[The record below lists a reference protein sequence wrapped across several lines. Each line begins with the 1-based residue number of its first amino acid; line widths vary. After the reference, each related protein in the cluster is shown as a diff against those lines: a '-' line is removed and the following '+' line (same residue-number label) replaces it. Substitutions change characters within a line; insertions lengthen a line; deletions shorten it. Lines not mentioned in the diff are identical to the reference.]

1 MAGNGNKQNEKTYKL
16 LEHYNKK
23 RAAVNNIHAPDEKD
37 RKVTHQELY
46 DFVTAKRTASYAVSG
61 LCKRVAER
69 LGRLSEEELGA
80 LYDKIKKP
88 EAPKPE
94 APEPD
99 AGKRGRNRQAQGK
112 KPLTREDFIRN
123 LKTGARPGMLFNADN
138 FGLGM
143 GDLLKAYEDAMGPA
157 VTEELVSLPD
167 PVAPMDPK
175 FPNKNHRPLHDTVEA
190 AKNRLTKGL
199 SAQEAKPIQEL
210 MAEVDRCL
218 EVADPAAQNYVHM
231 TYTGQITDGDRTVDY
246 ENVLNNRSGNITK
259 EGFDLLAG
267 GRFRDKV
274 RSVVKRDNT
283 FSFEIGETDRLNG
296 PLSEEDR
303 RVLAEESK
311 NPDAGL
317 SQDTLNAV
325 DEIEKQFDKLDYL
338 SGGAAPMRYAEIQLR
353 PSETGDEA
361 VYGSEDGGKLYAFA
375 PLHVARQALVN
386 ALETGSEE
394 EIRRRVENYREKE
407 RIFQSMM
414 DTIHSE
420 KLSQEPISSANVEST
435 RDAVTTIPGQYT
447 LDYMGHHKLNALYI
461 NYGYAKNTNNS
472 MKELA
477 RDPYGAMMKAAK
489 TYADAAGPDAKTP
502 NIGANLMLCMRAYP
516 NSAESSIMGTWRF
529 SLEGGMGRGILGV
542 AGLEKDPQ
550 RRAKYLARANLA
562 TLAATKQIED
572 VMLKRTEVLDRVLT
586 GKAKDSRAKRQ
597 AIYRN
602 AAIRPE
608 RGPEAFSMSKI
619 VDEFSKTGAQAEDWK
634 RNLDTEFFANGSSMY
649 VDLKEL
655 AGRNK
660 KLLADAR
667 REQIRS
673 GSYDTHF
680 NPDEYLLSAFQQQ
693 SRLLEKTA
701 ERPVKPDGW
710 EELRESV
717 LKTHELAEDPDV
729 RASLALGAELV
740 KDKDF
745 LSLLKTDKG
754 DQIQSGDSAEY
765 RSMREKLDEVRDAVS
780 ALKTGDPEKLNA
792 LYGHS
797 MIDSIAEA
805 KSSAFDYYRLKLKD
819 GTKTSFWYK
828 SGLKRAQEGRKVFQ
842 TLQKFQKEHGL
853 LSPAQERWENA
864 RMTLLEHRSD
874 PNWPKEDRD
883 RTLCELVYT
892 RSILDAGIPAEH
904 QSSLLEAGRVER
916 GYKKIKTELL
926 NRFEERGAM
935 NELMEEA
942 IQDNKEFRRRIN
954 PLATSWH
961 NAYEKQMTP
970 RRLEAE
976 RQRLRRNY
984 AMTIACKEL
993 QITSNFPSFTEK
1005 NPDVAKRADEIL
1017 KRPLFR
1023 ETMERIMAGKVLA
1036 TLQRENDGT
1045 LSGNSG
1051 DRESQYFKVSQTI
1064 RYERKCAALAVD
1076 NMYKLQNREPSDEVR
1091 SRDVETLYQNR
1102 EFRQACGNLLDRANG
1117 EKIMTMIDDLD
1128 KPQIRNRTVEQLSE
1142 IAGKAARQAREAE
1155 ARREQELR
1163 IQNAP
1168 LIQEENIQNDA
1179 EPLQLQGDAPR
1190 KGGANR
1196 FTELFEPN
1204 EGNQPGQEKPEDQI
1218 IYDKDGN
1225 VVYEPEKPA
1234 LQKGF
1239 LKEII
1244 ESVNAPGQPERPK
1257 EVGFGPGM
1265 SNH

>member
-1 MAGNGNKQNEKTYKL
+1 M
-16 LEHYNKK
+16 
-23 RAAVNNIHAPDEKD
+23 NNIHAPDEKD

-61 LCKRVAER
+61 LCKRVSER

-94 APEPD
+94 APEPE
-99 AGKRGRNRQAQGK
+99 AGKRGRQAQGK
-112 KPLTREDFIRN
+112 KPLTREDFVRN

-157 VTEELVSLPD
+157 AAEEIVSLPD
-167 PVAPMDPK
+167 PVAPMDPR
-175 FPNKNHRPLHDTVEA
+175 FPNKNHRPLQDKVEV

-218 EVADPAAQNYVHM
+218 EVADPEAQEFVHM
-231 TYTGQITDGDRTVDY
+231 TYTGDVKDGNRTVEY
-246 ENVLNNRSGNITK
+246 ESVLNNRSGNLTK

-283 FSFEIGETDRLNG
+283 FSFEIGDTDRLNG

-303 RVLAEESK
+303 RVLAEESTD
-311 NPDAGL
+311 PDAGL
-317 SQDTLNAV
+317 SQDTLDAV
-325 DEIEKQFDKLDYL
+325 EEIGKQMDKLDYL
-338 SGGAAPMRYAEIQLR
+338 SGGASPMRYAEVQLR

-361 VYGSEDGGKLYAFA
+361 IYGSEDDGKLYAFA

-386 ALETGSEE
+386 ALESGSVE

-420 KLSQEPISSANVEST
+420 KLSQEPIASANVEST
-435 RDAVTTIPGQYT
+435 RDAVTTLPGQYT
-447 LDYMGHHKLNALYI
+447 LDYMGHHKLNSLYI
-461 NYGYAKNTNNS
+461 NYGFAKNTNNS
-472 MKELA
+472 MKERA
-477 RDPYGAMMKAAK
+477 RDPYGSMMKAAQ
-489 TYADAAGPDAKTP
+489 TFADATGPDARTP
-502 NIGANLMLCMRAYP
+502 NIGSNLALCMRAYHGGVE
-516 NSAESSIMGTWRF
+516 ATVMGTWRF
-529 SLEGGMGRGILGV
+529 SLEGGMGRGVLGV

-562 TLAATKQIED
+562 SLAATKQIED
-572 VMLKRTEVLDRVLT
+572 VLIKRTEVLDDVLT
-586 GKAKDSRAKRQ
+586 GKAQNSRAKRQ

-608 RGPEAFSMSKI
+608 QGPEAFSMSKI

-655 AGRNK
+655 AGRNR
-660 KLLADAR
+660 KLLADAQ

-673 GSYDTHF
+673 GTYNTHF
-680 NPDEYLLSAFQQQ
+680 DPDEYLLNAFQQQ
-693 SRLLEKTA
+693 SRLLEKIA
-701 ERPVKPDGW
+701 ERPVKPEGW
-710 EELRESV
+710 AELRDSV
-717 LKTHELAEDPDV
+717 LKTHELAEDPDI

-754 DQIQSGDSAEY
+754 DQIQKGDSDEY
-765 RSMREKLDEVRDAVS
+765 RRMREKLDGIRDAVS
-780 ALKTGDPEKLNA
+780 ALKTGDPAKMNA
-792 LYGHS
+792 LYDHN

-805 KSSAFDYYRLKLKD
+805 KASAFDYYRLKLKD

-828 SGLKRAQEGRKVFQ
+828 SGQKRAEEGRKVFQ

-874 PNWPKEDRD
+874 PNWSKEDRD
-883 RTLCELVYT
+883 RTLCELIYT

-904 QSSLLEAGRVER
+904 QGSLLEAGRVER
-916 GYKKIKTELL
+916 GYRKIKNDFLD
-926 NRFEERGAM
+926 RFEERDAIDQLM
-935 NELMEEA
+935 NEA
-942 IQDNKEFRRRIN
+942 IQDNKNFHRRIN
-954 PLATSWH
+954 PMATSWSS
-961 NAYEKQMTP
+961 AYEKQMAP
-970 RRLEAE
+970 KRLEAE
-976 RQRLRRNY
+976 RQRFRRNY
-984 AMTIACKEL
+984 ALTLACSEL
-993 QITSNFPSFTEK
+993 SIRSNMPSFTGE

-1036 TLQRENDGT
+1036 TLQRENEGT
-1045 LSGNSG
+1045 LGGCSG
-1051 DRESQYFKVSQTI
+1051 DREANYRQVSQTI

-1076 NMYKLQNREPSDEVR
+1076 NMYRLQNREPSDEVR
-1091 SRDVETLYQNR
+1091 ARDVETLYRSR
-1102 EFRQACGNLLDRANG
+1102 EFRQACGKLLGRAGG
-1117 EKIMTMIDDLD
+1117 EKIMDMVDELD
-1128 KPQIRNRTVEQLSE
+1128 KPDVRNRTVEQLSE

-1155 ARREQELR
+1155 ERREQELR

-1168 LIQEENIQNDA
+1168 LIQEENIRNDA
-1179 EPLQLQGDAPR
+1179 EPFQLQGDAPR

-1204 EGNQPGQEKPEDQI
+1204 EGKQPGQEEPEDQI

-1244 ESVNAPGQPERPK
+1244 DSVNAHRQPERPK
-1257 EVGFGPGM
+1257 EVGFGPGL